1 MKKTGILIAIMM
13 LSACTEA
20 SMKANQVY
28 DASRRGVYNTAAK
41 VQSWM
46 RYTPENKMMQAPET
60 RYCYK
65 AMTDIICY
73 ETEQPHI
80 SNKLVGY
87 QGYAPANM
95 PSHAVNFGAAM
106 PVAEQEGPFYVNH
119 SPYRNDAGDMTT
131 SSRVHIAKGEIMIKD
146 TMNHSSSSASTKAS
160 SEVST
165 RSPQKLMPRY

>member
-1 MKKTGILIAIMM
+1 MKKTGLLIMIMM

-20 SMKANQVY
+20 TQTANKAY
-28 DASRRGVYNTAAK
+28 DSSRRGIYNTAAK
-41 VQSWM
+41 VQEWM
-46 RYTPENKMMQAPET
+46 RYTPESKVMQAPDT

-73 ETEQPHI
+73 ETEQPNI

-95 PSHAVNFGAAM
+95 PPNAVNFGSTMNVGAS
-106 PVAEQEGPFYVNH
+106 EGPFYVDH
-119 SPYRNDAGDMTT
+119 SPYRNDAGNMTT
-131 SSRVHIAKGEIMIKD
+131 SSRVHIAKGEIVMKD
-146 TMNHSSSSASTKAS
+146 TMNGNSYSASTKAS
-160 SEVST
+160 SSTAT